1 MLVLPAAASA
11 QLPSLPVPGLPGLPG
26 PLGSTGPG
34 AQPYGTGDGGG
45 FSNILPPGENGFAN
59 GPQLAAFLASCPP
72 PQTNCPNASRPP
84 HASDQ
89 LGMYGDLVYA
99 APHLKAADIGKYYK
113 DATFGVKT
121 GDAERVY
128 SPRADV
134 TIVRDKGFGVPHVYG
149 STRSGLMYG
158 LGYVGAEDRLFTMD
172 VLRHAGRG
180 ELSSFAGGAEGNR
193 QMDRDQW
200 QIAPYTEADLQRQ
213 FDLGDDVYGARG
225 KALQDDVTS
234 YVAGINAY
242 IAEARTNPLKMPGE
256 YAALGHPA
264 GPDDWKVTDVIA
276 TASLV
281 GGIFGKGGG
290 KELDSA
296 LVLQDARKRFGR
308 KGGLKVWND
317 LRTAE
322 NGEAPT
328 TVLKKHF
335 RYQAEPRKLRK
346 GSSGIPDPGTVK
358 KSPVVASASASAA
371 SRSSAPGLSG
381 MLRFPKGESNALLVS
396 AKESKSGHA
405 LAVMGPQTA
414 YFAPQLLME
423 VDAHGPGMDA
433 RGATFAGVSLY
444 VLLGRGRDY
453 AWSATSAGQD
463 IIDTF
468 AVDLCNTNGSKPT
481 TASMGYRF
489 NGKCLPIEVLTRSN
503 SWTPNLADSTPA
515 GSETL
520 RAERTKLGLVEARGK
535 VKGKPV
541 AYTKLRST
549 YFHEADSA
557 LGFSDFNN
565 PDAIKSPRDFQRAAS
580 RIGFT
585 FNWFYTDPKNIAY
598 FNSGNNPVRSSKV
611 SANFPVSGKFHWK
624 GFNSDLNIARYTPF
638 KQHPQAINQSY
649 LVSWNNKQAKGYRAA
664 DDNFAFGSFFRSSS
678 LSDRIKRDIKGKRKM
693 TLVRL
698 INDMEDAGTVDLRAT
713 KVLPYLLRV
722 VGHPK
727 NKQLKHAASVLRAWV
742 KSGGHRIDRNRDGKY
757 ENSEAIRIMDAW
769 WPLLIDYEFKPSWG
783 KPLFSRM
790 QGFLLPDNDP
800 NGDGAHLGSAY
811 DGGWYHYVQQDI
823 RSVLG
828 KRRLKGLRGPPKR
841 GTRLSRTYCGGST
854 HKRGNLKVCRR
865 RILTSLGR
873 ALGADPKK
881 TYADDVCDKYGLPSD
896 QWCFDTVRQRPV
908 GAIGQQLIEWI
919 NRPTFQQAVEV
930 KKKAP
935 R

>member
-1 MLVLPAAASA
+1 MLASPAAAGA
-11 QLPSLPVPGLPGLPG
+11 QLPSLRGRPVPGFPGLPG
-26 PLGSTGPG
+26 PLAPTGPG
-34 AQPYGTGDGGG
+34 TQGYGANDGGG
-45 FSNILPPGENGFAN
+45 FRNILPPGENGFAN
-59 GPQLAAFLASCPP
+59 VAQLAAYEASCPP
-72 PQTNCPNASRPP
+72 TGNTNCPNASRPP
-84 HASDQ
+84 HSSDQ
-89 LGMYGDLVYA
+89 LGMYSDLVYA
-99 APHLKAADIGKYYK
+99 APKLRAAETGKYYK
-113 DATFGVKT
+113 DATFGVKS
-121 GDAERVY
+121 GDEERVY

-149 STRSGLMYG
+149 STRSGLMFG

-172 VLRHAGRG
+172 VLRHSGRG
-180 ELSSFAGGAEGNR
+180 QLSSFAGGAKGNR
-193 QMDRDQW
+193 QMDREQW
-200 QIAPYTEADLQRQ
+200 EIAPYTEADLQKQ
-213 FDLGDDVYGARG
+213 FDLGDDIYGARG
-225 KALQDDVTS
+225 KALQDDVTN

-242 IAEARTNPLKMPGE
+242 IAEARSTPLKMPAE

-264 GPDDWKVTDVIA
+264 GPDDWKVTDVIS

-290 KELDSA
+290 DELDSA
-296 LVLQDARKRFGR
+296 LLLQDARKRFGR
-308 KGGLKVWND
+308 RRGLKVWND
-317 LRTAE
+317 MRTAE

-328 TVLKKHF
+328 TVAKKHF
-335 RYQAEPRKLRK
+335 TYRREPRRLRK

-358 KSPVVASASASAA
+358 KSSPVASSSASAA
-371 SRSSAPGLSG
+371 ASARQAAPGLSG
-381 MLRFPKGESNALLVS
+381 LLRFPKGASNALLVS
-396 AKESKSGHA
+396 ARESKSGHA

-463 IIDTF
+463 IIDTS
-468 AVDLCNTNGSKPT
+468 AVPVCGRN
-481 TASMGYRF
+481 GYRY
-489 NGKCLPIEVLTRSN
+489 NGKCYPVEVLERHN
-503 SWTPNLADSTPA
+503 SWTPNAADSTPP

-520 RAERTKLGLVEARGK
+520 RAERTKLGLVIARGK

-541 AYTKLRST
+541 LFTKLRST

-557 LGFSDFNN
+557 LGFTALNN
-565 PDAIKSPRDFQRAAS
+565 PNAIKGPRDFQRAAAK
-580 RIGFT
+580 IGFT
-585 FNWFYTDPKNIAY
+585 FNWFYIDPKNIAY
-598 FNSGNNPVRSSKV
+598 FNSGNNPVRASKV
-611 SANFPVSGKFHWK
+611 STNFPVNGKFHWK
-624 GFNSDLNIARYTPF
+624 GFDPDLNIARYKPF
-638 KQHPQAINQSY
+638 KRHPQVVNQSY

-727 NKQLKHAASVLRAWV
+727 NRQLAHAASVLGAWV
-742 KSGGHRIDRNRDGKY
+742 KSGGHRIDRNHDGRY
-757 ENSEAIRIMDAW
+757 ENAEAIKIMDAW
-769 WPLLIDYEFKPSWG
+769 WPHLIDYQFKPAWG
-783 KPLFSRM
+783 KPLYNRLRA
-790 QGFLLPDNDP
+790 FLAPDNDP

-811 DGGWYHYVQQDI
+811 DGGWYHYVQQDL

-828 KRRLKGLRGPPKR
+828 KRRLKRLRGPPKR
-841 GTRLSRTYCGGST
+841 GTRLSRTYCGGSV
-854 HKRGNLKVCRR
+854 HKRGNLRVCRR
-865 RILTSLGR
+865 RILASLGK

-881 TYADDVCDKYGLPSD
+881 LYGDEVCEKYGKSSD
-896 QWCFDTVRQRPV
+896 QWCFDSVRQRPI
-908 GAIGQQLIEWI
+908 GAINQQLIHWI
-919 NRPTFQQAVEV
+919 NRPTFQQVVEIAN
-930 KKKAP
+930 KAP